1 MALFD
6 NELRKAAKRA
16 NQRMRELESRGT
28 RSPGLQGVQAR
39 LTAMGQKPTRSG
51 ARRFSETGK
60 FKNENEK
67 RHFERVVK
75 GFLESKTSTIKGVKE
90 YRKKVLESAQKKY
103 DYKGAGLSDE
113 DYLSIWDALPDEEM
127 DRVFGSEQIIAL
139 VETATKKQGRRQND
153 NEMSVSE
160 MIKKIQNAS
169 SLSNALD
176 SLGITLPEFVET
188 LGDL

>member
-28 RSPGLQGVQAR
+28 RSPALQGVQAR
-39 LTAMGQKPTRSG
+39 LTAIGQKPTRSG

-67 RHFERVVK
+67 RQFEKLVK
-75 GFLESKTSTIKGVKE
+75 DFLESKTSTVKGVKE
-90 YRKKVLESAQKKY
+90 YRRDVLESAQQKY
-103 DYKGAGLSDE
+103 VYTGAGLSDE
-113 DYLSIWDALPDEEM
+113 DYLAIWDALPDEEI

-139 VETATKKQGRRQND
+139 VETATEKQGRRQND

-160 MIKKIQNAS
+160 MIEKIQNAS